1 MRNLDSLY
9 GSEVNKELNPLLQ
22 IRGLRKKYP
31 EKNGS
36 EMTVFDNFNLD
47 IQESEFVALVGHSGS
62 GKSTL
67 LRMVAGLEEISS
79 GSIKID
85 GKDITGPGKD
95 RMMIFQHYA
104 LLPWLTV
111 YENVKLAVDEV
122 FKNVTKNE
130 RKTIIEEHI
139 EMVHLEN
146 AMNKLPR
153 ELSGG
158 MKQRVGIARALAV
171 NPRLLL
177 MDEPFGA
184 LDPFN
189 RGRLQDQVLE
199 LFQKRKKTMILVTHD
214 VDEAILMSNRI
225 ILLKSNGIASIGHE
239 INVPFEYPRDRKE
252 LREYSG
258 FMELRHKMNDI
269 LEQYFETTQKI

>member
-1 MRNLDSLY
+1 MKAENL
-9 GSEVNKELNPLLQ
+9 NLNTGADRLSNTLLE
-22 IRGLRKKYP
+22 IHDLEKKYVG
-31 EKNGS
+31 KDGV
-36 EMTVFDNFNLD
+36 EMCVFQNFNLE

-67 LRMVAGLEEISS
+67 LRMIAGLEEISA
-79 GSIKID
+79 GLIKID
-85 GKDITGPGKD
+85 GKEIIGPGKD
-95 RMMIFQHYA
+95 RMMVFQHYA
-104 LLPWLTV
+104 LLPWLSV
-111 YENVKLAVDEV
+111 YDNVKLAVDEV
-122 FKNVTKNE
+122 FKSLTKNE
-130 RKTIIEEHI
+130 RNDIIIEYI
-139 EMVHLEN
+139 EMVHLEK
-146 AMNKLPR
+146 AINKYPR

-158 MKQRVGIARALAV
+158 MRQRVGIARALAV

-189 RGRLQDQVLE
+189 RGRLQEQVLD
-199 LFQKRKKTMILVTHD
+199 LFQRRKKTIILVTHD

-239 INVPFEYPRDRKE
+239 INVPFNYPRDRKE

-258 FMELRHKMNDI
+258 FVELRHYINEI
-269 LEQYFETTQKI
+269 LEEYFETIP

>member
-67 LRMVAGLEEISS
+67 LRMVAGLEEISL

>member
-1 MRNLDSLY
+1 MKAENL
-9 GSEVNKELNPLLQ
+9 NLNTGADRLSNTLLE
-22 IRGLRKKYP
+22 IHDLEKKYVG
-31 EKNGS
+31 KDGV
-36 EMTVFDNFNLD
+36 EMCVFQNFNLE

-67 LRMVAGLEEISS
+67 LRMIAGLEEISA
-79 GSIKID
+79 GLIKID
-85 GKDITGPGKD
+85 GKEITGPGKD
-95 RMMIFQHYA
+95 RMMVFQHYA
-104 LLPWLTV
+104 LLPWLSV
-111 YENVKLAVDEV
+111 YDNVKLAVDEV
-122 FKNVTKNE
+122 FKSLTKNE
-130 RKTIIEEHI
+130 RNDIIIEYI
-139 EMVHLEN
+139 EMVHLEK
-146 AMNKLPR
+146 AINKYPR

-158 MKQRVGIARALAV
+158 MRQRVGIARALAV

-189 RGRLQDQVLE
+189 RGRLQEQVLD
-199 LFQKRKKTMILVTHD
+199 LFQRRKKTIILVTHD

-239 INVPFEYPRDRKE
+239 INVPFNYPRDRKE

-258 FMELRHKMNDI
+258 FVELRHYINEI
-269 LEQYFETTQKI
+269 LEEYFETIP